1 MQAKVQKLISA
12 NDIGLTGSHQAGIH
26 IPKTL
31 TWFFPVLD
39 EHTLNPDY
47 WLTITTGYGDSHLS
61 LYIHYNNKIVT
72 EKGTRDEFRITRIVP
87 ALRSAGASAGSVVEF
102 ARQSMDEYTLD
113 VVQTDNRKSEDDPIV
128 IDISKPWK
136 VIRR

>member
-1 MQAKVQKLISA
+1 MQAKVQKLITA
-12 NDIGLTGSHQAGIH
+12 NDIGLTGSHQAGIL

-31 TWFFPVLD
+31 TWFFPLLD
-39 EHTLNPDY
+39 EHTLNPDR
-47 WLTITTGYGDSHLS
+47 WLTVTTGYGDSHLS
-61 LYIHYNNKIVT
+61 RYIHYNNKIVT

-113 VVQTDNRKSEDDPIV
+113 VVQTDNRNSEDDPIV
-128 IDISKPWK
+128 IDLSKPWK
-136 VIRR
+136 VVRR